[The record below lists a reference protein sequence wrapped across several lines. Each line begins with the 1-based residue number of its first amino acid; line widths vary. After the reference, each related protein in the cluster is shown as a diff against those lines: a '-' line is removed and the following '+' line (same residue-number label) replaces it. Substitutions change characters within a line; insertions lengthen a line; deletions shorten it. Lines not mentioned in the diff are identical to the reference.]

1 MLRTGGIVGG
11 AVVVEGPGVEVTVG
25 TTVGEF
31 PGRAGQMHPD
41 ITTIISMIRGNS
53 RLFSIIIVHRH
64 IQVISYSTI
73 DMAYKT
79 IDNHI
84 CLCRPTNNSITFLYK
99 YYY

>member
-41 ITTIISMIRGNS
+41 IMTIISMIRGNS

-73 DMAYKT
+73 DMVYKT

-84 CLCRPTNNSITFLYK
+84 CLCRPTNNSITFLYR